1 MNGRVALP
9 TSCGSQLRSPLRRR
23 LLAGFV
29 AALPLSAVAQ
39 MPVPRRVAFLWGPA
53 GPETLQRV
61 RAGLARAG
69 FVDGAALASEV
80 LAPALDG
87 NDAAAVVGTAL
98 RNGAELIVAQG
109 PLVPPLHRA
118 VAQRVPMVVA
128 FSGDLVAAGLADS
141 LRTPGRRTTGVSFLV
156 LELVGKRLELLTEV
170 APKAQRVGV
179 LLNSRHYGYQAEL
192 AETERAAR
200 ALKLATATFDVR
212 SPQDFVG
219 AFEAMAL
226 AKLDGVVVFPDAT
239 MTRMA
244 PDIAAF
250 GLRERLPVIS
260 GWAAI
265 TEAGAL
271 ASYGP
276 DLGEAYERV
285 GAQAARN
292 LRGADASAMPIE
304 LPTRIRT
311 VLNLKTARSLGV
323 ALSPS
328 LTARAEIV

>member
-1 MNGRVALP
+1 LP
-9 TSCGSQLRSPLRRR
+9 
-23 LLAGFV
+23 
-29 AALPLSAVAQ
+29 
-39 MPVPRRVAFLWGPA
+39 
-53 GPETLQRV
+53 RV
-61 RAGLARAG
+61 RAALAQAG
-69 FVDGAALASEV
+69 FVDGATLATEV

-87 NDAAAVVGTAL
+87 SDAAAIVGTAL

-109 PLVPPLHRA
+109 PVVPPLHRA

-141 LRTPGRRTTGVSFLV
+141 LRIPGRRTTGVSFLV

-170 APKAQRVGV
+170 APKARRVGV

-192 AETERAAR
+192 AETERAAH
-200 ALKLATATFDVR
+200 ALKLATETFDAR
-212 SPQDFVG
+212 SPQDFVR
-219 AFEAMAL
+219 AFEAMAR

-250 GLRERLPVIS
+250 GLREKLPVIS

-276 DLGEAYERV
+276 DLGEAYDRV
-285 GAQAARN
+285 GAQAARI

-311 VLNLKTARSLGV
+311 TLNLKTAQALGV
-323 ALSPS
+323 ALPPS